1 VNTEERQLADVLH
14 RITPEPQRPVTVEQV
29 AYRLVSE
36 PQLRREPRPRRGGP
50 VFTRAL
56 APVLA
61 AAAVVV
67 IAGTSAGI
75 AVLASSH
82 HHSPAPSAAAPAS
95 SAISSAPV
103 SSSPSPTSSSTEQIT
118 PGTRIAGGPWGA
130 ELINH
135 QTFTQGSLASANG
148 SLYTFGTGTLDRIDP
163 ATGIITATAQ
173 YNPPIPNPPVIVGD
187 TVWVVWSYSGG
198 NVVLH
203 AFDAQTLAPIR
214 SVLVPATGG
223 VSGSASGVLASGPG
237 GNLYVAAGDAV
248 AVVNPGNGQLI
259 RQIHLTAGP
268 SDSVAVSPD
277 GSRLY
282 VGAASGQVLVY
293 DLPSD
298 TVITSSSLAGTDS
311 AGDLVAT
318 SGGIWGTTGTG
329 MSEWTWFAP
338 NGDLARAVRIG
349 AGAGAGFASLPSYS
363 GGVVWVGGSHTL
375 SCASPVSGRV
385 LDTVTLPTDHNVVEY
400 FASPVISSGRAYSY
414 YSDDASQQSG
424 IVRMTPPPVCSGN
437 VSS

>member
-1 VNTEERQLADVLH
+1 MNTEERQLADVLH

-36 PQLRREPRPRRGGP
+36 PQLGRQTRGREPRPRRGGP
-50 VFTRAL
+50 VFSRAL

-67 IAGTSAGI
+67 IAGASAGI

-82 HHSPAPSAAAPAS
+82 HHSPAPSAGTPAS

-130 ELINH
+130 ELINR
-135 QTFTQGSLASANG
+135 QTFTQGSLVSANG

-214 SVLVPATGG
+214 SVLVPATGA
-223 VSGSASGVLASGPG
+223 VSSSAVGRRWP
-237 GNLYVAAGDAV
+237 
-248 AVVNPGNGQLI
+248 
-259 RQIHLTAGP
+259 AGP
-268 SDSVAVSPD
+268 
-277 GSRLY
+277 
-282 VGAASGQVLVY
+282 
-293 DLPSD
+293 
-298 TVITSSSLAGTDS
+298 T
-311 AGDLVAT
+311 AT
-318 SGGIWGTTGTG
+318 S
-329 MSEWTWFAP
+329 TWP
-338 NGDLARAVRIG
+338 RA
-349 AGAGAGFASLPSYS
+349 
-363 GGVVWVGGSHTL
+363 
-375 SCASPVSGRV
+375 
-385 LDTVTLPTDHNVVEY
+385 
-400 FASPVISSGRAYSY
+400 
-414 YSDDASQQSG
+414 
-424 IVRMTPPPVCSGN
+424 TPWRW
-437 VSS
+437 